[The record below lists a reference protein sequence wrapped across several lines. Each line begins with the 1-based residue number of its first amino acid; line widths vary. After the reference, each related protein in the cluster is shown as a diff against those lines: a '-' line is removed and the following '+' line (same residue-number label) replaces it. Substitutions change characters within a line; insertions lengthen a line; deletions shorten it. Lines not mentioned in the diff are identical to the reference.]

1 MTTQQRPFTK
11 IDNCILEYV
20 PLMKGNTL
28 KVYLVLASRVN
39 HRRKDN
45 KVWPSYNSLMK
56 DTGIKDRH
64 AISTAIKELEDLRLI
79 EIEREL
85 RHSNIYK
92 VCYPEYLMRKS
103 TLASVE
109 HRTRASGENRT
120 LTRVNNKNNG
130 TRISNK
136 NNDFLS
142 ENSSS
147 ENWDDEIWQSISDD
161 EDDE

>member
-1 MTTQQRPFTK
+1 MTIKQRPFTK
-11 IDNCILEYV
+11 IDNCILEYI
-20 PLMKGNTL
+20 PSMKGNTL
-28 KVYLVLASRVN
+28 KVYVVLASRVN
-39 HRRKDN
+39 HGRKDN
-45 KVWPSYNSLMK
+45 KVWPSYSSLMK

-64 AISTAIKELEDLRLI
+64 AISSAIKELEDLRLI
-79 EIEREL
+79 ETEREL

-92 VCYPEYLMRKS
+92 VCFPDYLVRKS

-109 HRTRASGENRT
+109 NRTSPSAENRT
-120 LTRVNNKNNG
+120 LTRTNNKNNG
-130 TRISNK
+130 TRRSNK

-147 ENWDDEIWQSISDD
+147 EDWETSLFDD